1 MADIFLKFF
10 NMSVSAC
17 WLVLAVVLLRVV
29 LKKAPKWVN
38 CIFWG
43 IAGLRLVMPFSFES
57 IFSLIP
63 SAEFVPEEMIH
74 SNTSVDVSG
83 AEIFNY
89 VGNNPVWYDLG
100 VSDGSLRFTEFT
112 APDGEYIN
120 PLLIISHIASIV
132 WIVGIAVLLI
142 YTFFSFWRL
151 KRKIRTAVLLRD
163 NIYQSEAVASPFVLG
178 IIKPKIYLPF
188 NMNEHD
194 MAHVIAHEQ
203 AHIRR
208 KDHWWKPLGFAVLTL
223 HWFNPLVW
231 LGYVLLCRD
240 IELACDEKV
249 VKELNSEQR
258 ADYSQALLTCSV
270 NRRLVAACPL
280 AFGEVSVKDRVKSV
294 LNYQKPAFWIVIVA
308 VIASIVVSVCFLTNP
323 AADRL
328 ANIEDH
334 KLDNFLNERTVV
346 MVSEGDTYCLV
357 ETVEDELL
365 QELID
370 IRISSKGFSL
380 SRDEDRDKTNT
391 VILNI
396 GTDGGEMIT
405 YFSGTQCIHFNSDFS
420 EVWVD
425 DRVKPTLSYKVKDP
439 TKAKEIFESI
449 AESAILDTNSYSQ
462 KITMSTYENVID
474 STIFDIDGDGV
485 DEQCVLTYGPTMG
498 LYTVVFTATEVGSNE
513 ADYIN
518 TFNIPYTG
526 DTEFY
531 ESADGELKIRCENYV
546 YKNGESVKTEDIFL
560 NITIENDNIV
570 LKHGDKP
577 VEYWGEQGITPA
589 DSNKKWNAINSAVS
603 EAVIKNRV
611 GKYSIDQS
619 KPEKYPLAESFEAHQ
634 VMHSVTAKNDNSHT
648 LTVYALTIYEEYN
661 LEAGELVNLGG
672 GASPVEIVLEVE
684 SETSYKLISYREI
697 NKPESIE
704 DYLPED
710 YRDFDDGEIMEN
722 LAHSLKLDVNA
733 YYGYIGGND
742 NSMIHEDPK
751 TGLAKLWVTNEEMKQ
766 MFSAFEN
773 NNTENFEFEFETGFS
788 RRIYR
793 NGSFYYYCGYE
804 NRKDKVFIFFKGHE
818 PQPVYILD
826 FNNTFPEYKNE
837 FGKNSK
843 LYNKYYSMIMKIDI

>member
-1 MADIFLKFF
+1 MADIFLKIF

-17 WLVLAVVLLRVV
+17 WIVLAILLFRIV
-29 LKKAPKWVN
+29 LKKAPKWLN
-38 CIFWG
+38 CVLWG
-43 IAGLRLVMPFSFES
+43 IAGLRLVMPFSLES
-57 IFSLIP
+57 IFSLVP
-63 SAEFVPEEMIH
+63 SAELVPDEIIH
-74 SNTSVDVSG
+74 SNSSVDVSG
-83 AEIFNY
+83 AEIFSY

-100 VSDGSLRFTEFT
+100 VSDGGLVFTEFA
-112 APDGEYIN
+112 APDGSYIN
-120 PLLIISHIASIV
+120 PLLIISYIASII
-132 WIVGIAVLLI
+132 WLVGIAVLLL
-142 YTFFSFWRL
+142 YTLISFWRL
-151 KRKIRTAVLLRD
+151 KRKIGTAVLLRD

-188 NMNEHD
+188 NLSEQD
-194 MAHVIAHEQ
+194 MVHVIAHEQ

-208 KDHWWKPLGFAVLTL
+208 RDHWWKPLGFAVLTL

-249 VKELNSEQR
+249 VKELNNEQR

-270 NRRLVAACPL
+270 NRRLIAACPL

-294 LNYQKPAFWIVIVA
+294 LSYKKPAFWIIMVAIV
-308 VIASIVVSVCFLTNP
+308 ASIVVSICFLTNP
-323 AADRL
+323 RTTLDDELSVFLDMQIAEHHYCEGYTDE
-328 ANIEDH
+328 NFVVSHH
-334 KLDNFLNERTVV
+334 KVLGVDKFLNETTVYMWVMYNEYSCENGEITNETGAYTPTVV
-346 MVSEGDTYCLV
+346 TVKRTGEHGHYELV
-357 ETVEDELL
+357 EYWEPRDGSLYAGDVREKFPWYL
-365 QELID
+365 Q
-370 IRISSKGFSL
+370 SKAINSL
-380 SRDEDRDKTNT
+380 RYVYEQSEFCDNAAKE
-391 VILNI
+391 
-396 GTDGGEMIT
+396 
-405 YFSGTQCIHFNSDFS
+405 YFSSEINSN
-420 EVWVD
+420 
-425 DRVKPTLSYKVKDP
+425 
-439 TKAKEIFESI
+439 ES
-449 AESAILDTNSYSQ
+449 S
-462 KITMSTYENVID
+462 VID
-474 STIFDIDGDGV
+474 TAVFDIDGDGKA
-485 DEQCVLTYGPTMG
+485 ENCVLTYGPTMG
-498 LYTVVFTATEVGSNE
+498 LYTVVFTATEIGKDE
-513 ADYIN
+513 AEYIN

-531 ESADGELKIRCENYV
+531 ESTDGKLKIKCENHIYEKDETEDV
-546 YKNGESVKTEDIFL
+546 FLDIVIENNNIILKNGKE
-560 NITIENDNIV
+560 TI
-570 LKHGDKP
+570 
-577 VEYWGEQGITPA
+577 EYWGEQGITPA
-589 DSNKKWNAINSAVS
+589 DSFKKWSAINSAVS

-634 VMHSVTAKNDNSHT
+634 VMHTVTAKNDNSHT
-648 LTVYALTIYEEYN
+648 LTVYALTVYEEYN
-661 LEAGELVNLGG
+661 LESGELVNLGG
-672 GASPVEIVLEVE
+672 GASPVEIILEVE

-710 YRDFDDGEIMEN
+710 YREFDDGEIMEN

-742 NSMIHEDPK
+742 NSMIHEDMK

-773 NNTENFEFEFETGFS
+773 NNTENFEFEFETGFR

-804 NRKDKVFIFFKGHE
+804 NPKDKVFIFFKGHE

-843 LYNKYYSMIMKIDI
+843 LYNEYYSMIMKVDR